1 MRQLS
6 RRNPRRPGKARNS
19 VGSDAAMLGH
29 ENDQKSVH
37 LSGGRSRS
45 MSGSSAILLNRQP
58 ASDGRASL
66 GLDSISAAGGGH
78 SHTGSG
84 GAPHTPSTPGAASTF
99 SYVAGASQ
107 NGFQGGSPRE
117 GIINLK
123 SAEAADPY
131 YRPPRPRRVTMD
143 LSSPATRSRGSW
155 TSGDWTKRWSEHSP
169 EQEGSPDPMEGPS
182 VSGRVTPLPAHLS
195 NARDRSDS
203 NGDEPRRSK
212 TDYAIR
218 EVDFY
223 YGVRG
228 PALSNLPTRRLKTGP
243 ADPTGPVSSASGWF
257 KGLFGGKTK
266 EKGKG
271 FEVVRS
277 SRVPQLA
284 SPQGEIPLAD
294 QKPYKDNPEPAPPP
308 KPREFELDDEGD
320 AVGGGTRHLPE
331 SNPSLSTSEDEYGVE
346 SDSDE
351 ENVPEPRSSQIS
363 QFPPS
368 LPTIEAGPDIEIPS
382 RLASKASSKPSRAN
396 TRKSTQLPP
405 TVPRKSSMRT
415 SSQGKTDLD
424 PDDDRRLSIIPA
436 VQTLSNSN
444 GNNSRDCELSLAPDL
459 QPSSSASQRFPF
471 GLTPSSSSSVSNK
484 RLSTG
489 ANSPVPDLLASTGIA
504 NEEQPS
510 AHTRNST
517 SALRSFDLNLRGDR
531 PSSVGYVQQ
540 HRASDKIHIADP
552 DEQSFHESAAELVD
566 DGRRR
571 SSSPETQS
579 LP

>member
-29 ENDQKSVH
+29 ENDQKSVR
-37 LSGGRSRS
+37 LNGGRSRS

-66 GLDSISAAGGGH
+66 GLDSISAVGGGH

-84 GAPHTPSTPGAASTF
+84 GAPYTPSTPGGVSTF
-99 SYVAGASQ
+99 SNTVGAGQ
-107 NGFQGGSPRE
+107 NATQGGSPRE
-117 GIINLK
+117 GIVNLK

-143 LSSPATRSRGSW
+143 PFSPATRNRGSW
-155 TSGDWTKRWSEHSP
+155 TSGDWTKRWSMHSP
-169 EQEGSPDPMEGPS
+169 EQDSSPDPMEGPS
-182 VSGRVTPLPAHLS
+182 ASGRVTPLPANLG

-203 NGDEPRRSK
+203 NGDESRRSK

-277 SRVPQLA
+277 SRVPQLTT
-284 SPQGEIPLAD
+284 PEGEIALAD
-294 QKPYKDNPEPAPPP
+294 QKPYKDDPERTPPS

-331 SNPSLSTSEDEYGVE
+331 ANPSLSPSEDEYEIE
-346 SDSDE
+346 SSSDE
-351 ENVPEPRSSQIS
+351 DNLSRLRPNDIS

-368 LPTIEAGPDIEIPS
+368 LPTIEAGPDIKLPS
-382 RLASKASSKPSRAN
+382 RIASRASSKPSRAS
-396 TRKSTQLPP
+396 TQKSTH
-405 TVPRKSSMRT
+405 VPLTILRGDSRRNSL
-415 SSQGKTDLD
+415 QAKTDLD
-424 PDDDRRLSIIPA
+424 SDDGRPSIGVASSQQSARIGSSLQRR
-436 VQTLSNSN
+436 
-444 GNNSRDCELSLAPDL
+444 ELSLARDL
-459 QPSSSASQRFPF
+459 QSSSSISQRLPF
-471 GLTPSSSSSVSNK
+471 GLTPSSSVSNK
-484 RLSTG
+484 QLSIDT
-489 ANSPVPDLLASTGIA
+489 NSPVSDLLYPRQNVDDNQLADDQHS
-504 NEEQPS
+504 PS
-510 AHTRNST
+510 V
-517 SALRSFDLNLRGDR
+517 LDSFDRSVPRNR
-531 PSSVGYVQQ
+531 PSSLGYVQQ
-540 HRASDKIHIADP
+540 HRASDNVHIADP
-552 DEQSFHESAAELVD
+552 NDEPFQESTAELID
-566 DGRRR
+566 DGSRR
-571 SSSPETQS
+571 SASPDTRLIE
-579 LP
+579 